1 MKREITFIF
10 CAFVLFNCTS
20 QIKVTFQDKLSGY
33 LSKKEFLSNGY
44 SSAEFVNK
52 MGNNAIF
59 WHKKNNKSY
68 LVFANNE
75 KIYFVLDCGLL
86 PVGDDSVGRIKILS
100 KNEFK
105 NLKKL
110 SFSHVIENV
119 MNEYPKDEKITFED
133 FSEIKKY
140 LPYEECVDINTDIFF
155 AIEVELEVPVVFLRV
170 EDGSL
175 IMSPLE
181 E

>member
-1 MKREITFIF
+1 MKDIITILL
-10 CAFVLFNCTS
+10 CTITIFNCTS
-20 QIKVTFQDKLSGY
+20 QNKVTFQDNLSDY
-33 LSKKEFLSNGY
+33 ISKKKYLSNGY
-44 SSAEFVNK
+44 SNIEYSNK
-52 MGNNAIF
+52 SGIYTNF
-59 WHKKNNKSY
+59 WYKKNKKSY
-68 LVFANNE
+68 LIFVKNE
-75 KIYFVLDCGLL
+75 EIYFVLDCGLL
-86 PVGDDSVGRIKILS
+86 PVGDDSVGRIKKLS

-110 SFSHVIENV
+110 SFSYVVENV
-119 MNEYPKDEKITFED
+119 MNEYPEDKKTTFED

-140 LPYEECVDINTDIFF
+140 LPYEECLDVNKDIFL